1 MSESAAERTPAEN
14 HRTYAAIF
22 SGVVDS
28 VAPDAWDAPAPV
40 AGWAARDVVDHLVE
54 WLPALLS
61 SGSDVVLPPGPSA
74 AEDPAAAWAHHR
86 DAVQALLED
95 PATTERILTN
105 PHLGALPVDRAIDQF
120 YTSDVLL
127 HAWDLAR
134 ATGQE
139 VDLGE
144 ERCAAMLAGM
154 EPLDQMLRES
164 GQYGPKVDVPADAS
178 AQDRLMGFI
187 GRDPSFTAG

>member
-1 MSESAAERTPAEN
+1 MSETPAGPTPAET

-22 SGVVDS
+22 SGVVDG
-28 VAPDAWDAPAPV
+28 VTDGAWDDPAPV
-40 AGWAARDVVDHLVE
+40 DGWAARDVVDHLVE
-54 WLPALLS
+54 WLPALLA
-61 SGSDVVLPPGPSA
+61 SGSDVVLPAGPSA

-95 PATTERILTN
+95 PATPARTLTN
-105 PHLGALPVDRAIDQF
+105 PHIGALPVDRAVDQF
-120 YTSDVLL
+120 YSSDVLM
-127 HAWDLAR
+127 HAWDLAA
-134 ATGQE
+134 ATGQQ

-154 EPLDQMLRES
+154 EPLDEMLRAS
-164 GQYGPKVDVPADAS
+164 GQYGPRVEVPAGAS

-187 GRDPSFTAG
+187 GRDPSFGH

>member
-1 MSESAAERTPAEN
+1 MSQPTPADT
-14 HRTYAAIF
+14 HRAYAAIF
-22 SGVVDS
+22 SGVVDG
-28 VAPDAWDAPAPV
+28 VAPDGWDAPAPV
-40 AGWAARDVVDHLVE
+40 DGWAARDVVGHLVE

-61 SGSDVVLPPGPSA
+61 SGSDVTLPPGPDA

-95 PATTERILTN
+95 PRTPDRTLTN
-105 PHLGALPVDRAIDQF
+105 PHLGALPVDQAVDRF
-120 YTSDVLL
+120 YSSDVLL
-127 HAWDLAR
+127 HSWDLAR
-134 ATGQE
+134 ATGQQ

-154 EPLDQMLRES
+154 EPLDEMLRQS

-187 GRDPSFTAG
+187 GRDPGFGG